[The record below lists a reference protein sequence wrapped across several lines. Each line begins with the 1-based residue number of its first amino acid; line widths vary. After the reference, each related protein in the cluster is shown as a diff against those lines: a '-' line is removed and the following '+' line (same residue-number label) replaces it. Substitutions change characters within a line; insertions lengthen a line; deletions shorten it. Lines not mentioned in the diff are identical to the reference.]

1 MSVYL
6 THARTEPHVWTKSEV
21 IVVIVWQ
28 DTLEATVKQV
38 HSVPSSLGLIVF
50 TCVIYPI
57 DHKTKLFLFPF

>member
-6 THARTEPHVWTKSEV
+6 IHARTEPHVWIKSEV

-38 HSVPSSLGLIVF
+38 HSIPSSLGLIIF
-50 TCVIYPI
+50 TSVIYPI
-57 DHKTKLFLFPF
+57 YHKTKLFLFLF